1 IPRPLISTISCLRTD
16 FSSLNATRYRL
27 SQTDS
32 PACETCGAPET
43 RNHFLLQCP
52 AWDHLRPAL
61 QRASYEADILRAVD
75 VPSLL
80 NNPKLLKALTAF
92 IIATG
97 RF

>member
-1 IPRPLISTISCLRTD
+1 ISRLRTD
-16 FSSLNATRYRL
+16 FSPLNATHFRL
-27 SQTDS
+27 HQIDS
-32 PACETCGAPET
+32 PACEACGAPET

-61 QRASYEADILRAVD
+61 QQASYTADILGAVD

-80 NNPKLLKALTAF
+80 NNPKLIKALSTF

-97 RF
+97 RFP